1 MKWFKTLLCIVSLGL
16 SASAFAVSDDNY
28 MLYTEALRDGNLKF
42 VKKLMATGE
51 AKVEDKFFAW
61 TALQIA
67 ANAGQLETVKYFV
80 EQGADLNYQ
89 HPISKNT
96 ALHLAALNNYP
107 EIVKYLIEKGA
118 DKNIKLK
125 AGVSIIRPIKESG
138 NQAMVDL
145 LTSLGVSAEGCQGEC
160 FD

>member
-1 MKWFKTLLCIVSLGL
+1 MKWLKALMLVLSLGL
-16 SASAFAVSDDNY
+16 STSALAVSDDNY

-42 VKKLMATGE
+42 VKKLFDSGE
-51 AKVEDKFFAW
+51 AKIDDKFFAW

-67 ANAGQLETVKYFV
+67 ANAGQLPTVKFLV
-80 EQGADLNYQ
+80 EKGADLNYQ

-125 AGVSIIRPIKESG
+125 AGVSIIRPIQESG